1 MVCRVAHQ
9 AEIQEESRKVRRL
22 QLVMDLVLHVI
33 RQSELPEEEARE
45 LVASAR
51 QFALTLF
58 PDREFTYDLIY
69 GARFRRLLREK
80 YGIAELPPGLGAEN

>member
-1 MVCRVAHQ
+1 MAHQ

-22 QLVMDLVLHVI
+22 QLVMDLVLNVI
-33 RQSELPEEEARE
+33 RQSEMAEEEASE

-51 QFALTLF
+51 QFALQNF
-58 PDREFTYDLIY
+58 PDKELTYDLIY